1 MGVMRFT
8 VHPEGLLD
16 PDSDARRAYVSGFD
30 GRVFPARIEPTP
42 GQVEI
47 RRVNSDS
54 GKLHISYPVEGFGR
68 PVICTASLRESD
80 DPYILALE
88 LARGRIVQL
97 RNQLAT
103 WEALG
108 MTVPDNFQEVHRE
121 AHSLFAQA
129 TAAKPD
135 LAKVAALADMA
146 IARSLEAAELLTTAY
161 VRQRLM
167 VRLKRSP
174 QLPVSFSCGI
184 NCDADIEA
192 HGEIFQQAFTSAA
205 VPIEWKQIEKQEG
218 EYDWDLL
225 DKLVEW
231 GTENRMLLRG
241 GPLLNLSQNGLPEWL
256 KQWGHD
262 FFNLQSF
269 LSDFVETA
277 INRYLGRVRIWE
289 VSSRVNTGGAFNL
302 NEEERLTL
310 VARTLEVARQVD
322 EEAQLQIRIEQPWG
336 AYQAAGEH
344 RLSPIQFVDALLRC
358 GVGLSGVNLEIAAGY
373 NDQSALPRDLLDT
386 SRLID
391 QWSMLE
397 VPLSV
402 TLAYPSTALPDPAS
416 TSDLTVRAESCSDA
430 EQAKWIDKMVS
441 LLMAK
446 QSVVGIYWSHLSD
459 KAPHEFPN
467 AGLINADGTPKDG
480 IQSFLKHRSGQ
491 SLS

>member
-30 GRVFPARIEPTP
+30 GRVFPARVEPTA
-42 GQVEI
+42 GQIEI

-54 GKLHISYPVEGFGR
+54 GKLHIAYPVEGFGR
-68 PVICTASLRESD
+68 PVICTATLRESD

-103 WEALG
+103 WEGLG
-108 MTVPDNFQEVHRE
+108 MTVPDGFREIHRE
-121 AHSLFAQA
+121 SHSLFAQA
-129 TAAKPD
+129 TAAKQD
-135 LAKVAALADMA
+135 VAKASTLADQA
-146 IARSLEAAELLTTAY
+146 IAKSLKAAEMLTSAY

-167 VRLKRSP
+167 VRLKRSA
-174 QLPVSFSCGI
+174 QLPVSFGCGI
-184 NCDADIEA
+184 NCGEVIET
-192 HGEIFQQAFTSAA
+192 HGEVFQEAFTSAA
-205 VPIEWKQIEKQEG
+205 LPIRWKEIEKQEG
-218 EYDWDLL
+218 EYEWDLL

-231 GTENRMLLRG
+231 GTENRLLLRG
-241 GPLLNLSQNGLPEWL
+241 GPLLNLAPDGLPGWL
-256 KQWGHD
+256 QQWGHD

-289 VSSRVNTGGAFNL
+289 VSSRVNTGGAFKL

-322 EEAQLQIRIEQPWG
+322 EEAQLQIRIDQPWG

-373 NDQSALPRDLLDT
+373 NDQGASPRDLLDT

-402 TLAYPSTALPDPAS
+402 TLAYPSTALPDPAC
-416 TSDLTVRAESCSDA
+416 TSPLVVRAESCSEE

-446 QSVVGIYWSHLSD
+446 QSVVGIYWSHLAD
-459 KAPHEFPN
+459 KGPHGFPN
-467 AGLINADGTPKDG
+467 AGLINSDGTTKDG
-480 IQSFLKHRSGQ
+480 IQSFLKHRSGR